1 VVANR
6 PELHVRVSPWVKRR
20 RREGVVVHWG
30 REEFEDADCRIMTL
44 VSRDVFVTPEKT
56 LDRQECLFRRRG
68 IPVGRRSQEWRP
80 YFRGREGG

>member
-1 VVANR
+1 MR
-6 PELHVRVSPWVKRR
+6 LHLAREDQWEADIRR
-20 RREGVVVHWG
+20 

-56 LDRQECLFRRRG
+56 LDRQVCPFRRRG
-68 IPVGRRSQEWRP
+68 IPVGRRSQEWRR